1 VGGTQWVRRKVGYF
15 TGESAL
21 AEGLPNSPRDL
32 HSRFA
37 FAGEPS
43 GTTGVI
49 AACVLPIR

>member
-1 VGGTQWVRRKVGYF
+1 VGSKSGLLIK
-15 TGESAL
+15 ESAL
-21 AEGLPNSPRDL
+21 RGLPNSPRDL

-49 AACVLPIR
+49 AGCVLLVR